1 MSKQHTA
8 EFIAAIGTT
17 AGVLLGLNSV
27 AASSPPMLRFVLAI
41 GVATGLVALVRH
53 ASNSGVG

>member
-17 AGVLLGLNSV
+17 AVVLLGLNSL
-27 AASSPPMLRFVLAI
+27 AANSAPLLRFVVAIAVAAGVVAVVRLA
-41 GVATGLVALVRH
+41 
-53 ASNSGVG
+53 SSSGFD